1 MYEPEDGL
9 TARLRALGQ
18 LPVDA
23 ATQSRHLTAM
33 AEAAAAPT
41 LFGTFANRMRV
52 AVALVVGFMLGTT
65 GLASA
70 GALGPLQPIAS
81 TTLEKVGINVPH
93 PDDAGTA
100 RHREG
105 CEDVSYKNRGSYLK
119 AIREKYGKDSTQL
132 EAAKASRCGMPVGSD
147 ADGDDADD
155 ADESKDA
162 TESKEKG
169 KPESPG
175 KSADK
180 GTSADKA
187 AKADKANKGEASDD
201 AGAKGAES
209 SDAECAGG
217 ADNATPVEGEDVAEA
232 APSTS
237 SPAIPECAEAQKSAG
252 GQDDDP
258 AGDRKPDAADSSAGS
273 AVDEDKTQDTP
284 ATEQVPSD
292 ADTSSDGS

>member
-1 MYEPEDGL
+1 MNNETFEPEDGL
-9 TARLRALGQ
+9 IARLRALGQ
-18 LPVDA
+18 MPVDS

-41 LFGTFANRMRV
+41 LFGTLGNRVRV

-81 TTLEKVGINVPH
+81 TTLEKVGISVPH

-100 RHREG
+100 RYRGEE

-119 AIREKYGKDSTQL
+119 AIREKYGKDSAQL
-132 EAAKASRCGMPVGSD
+132 EAAKASRCGMPVGSEGD
-147 ADGDDADD
+147 DDGDDV
-155 ADESKDA
+155 EG
-162 TESKEKG
+162 TESESGKPDDKG

-175 KSADK
+175 KSGEKGNSAEKSGNADNPN
-180 GTSADKA
+180 
-187 AKADKANKGEASDD
+187 KANKGEAADDNAKVSDN
-201 AGAKGAES
+201 AE
-209 SDAECAGG
+209 AECAGG
-217 ADNATPVEGEDVAEA
+217 ADVAQTA
-232 APSTS
+232 PPSTA
-237 SPAIPECAEAQKSAG
+237 PAMPECAEAEKDANTPEDPSA
-252 GQDDDP
+252 
-258 AGDRKPDAADSSAGS
+258 DRKPSDESSS
-273 AVDEDKTQDTP
+273 DDDDDNEDETQDTT